1 MFAPIS
7 VEKTQQMLNI
17 AERFQKQNLLNFNL
31 DKSERMIMN
40 FRNKKSKDQG
50 KKLKLNEATLK
61 EVSRYKYLGD
71 IKNNRGTI
79 EECINSRK
87 NSAKAIIS
95 EIKFL
100 ISQPAFKKQNMEIS
114 IKLIESVLIPKILYG
129 CETWTNM
136 NKKILKILENMQKD
150 AITLT
155 TSIPKSNTLS
165 RRTI

>member
-1 MFAPIS
+1 MVIPPLLYQDDIMFAPIS
-7 VEKTQQMLNI
+7 VEKTQQMLNL

-61 EVSRYKYLGD
+61 EASKYKCLGD

-87 NSAKAIIS
+87 IQQRQS
-95 EIKFL
+95 
-100 ISQPAFKKQNMEIS
+100 
-114 IKLIESVLIPKILYG
+114 
-129 CETWTNM
+129 
-136 NKKILKILENMQKD
+136 
-150 AITLT
+150 
-155 TSIPKSNTLS
+155 
-165 RRTI
+165 